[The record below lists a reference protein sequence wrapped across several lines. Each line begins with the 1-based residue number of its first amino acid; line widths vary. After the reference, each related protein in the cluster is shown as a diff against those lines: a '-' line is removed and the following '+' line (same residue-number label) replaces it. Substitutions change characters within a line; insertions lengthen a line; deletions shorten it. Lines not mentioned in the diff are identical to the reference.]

1 MIGRLTLRTPK
12 VVTRSPELFIIM
24 INDNL
29 QWCIIIIEGL
39 TTLENLQ
46 KLVIPAVIPLLVRIF
61 LGQHF
66 SFYERQ
72 VLGRLQRFS
81 DYIASHEV
89 WSNSNNNSDPKR
101 EE

>member
-46 KLVIPAVIPLLVRIF
+46 KLIIPAIISFLVRIV
-61 LGQHF
+61 LSQHF
-66 SFYERQ
+66 
-72 VLGRLQRFS
+72 
-81 DYIASHEV
+81 
-89 WSNSNNNSDPKR
+89 
-101 EE
+101 